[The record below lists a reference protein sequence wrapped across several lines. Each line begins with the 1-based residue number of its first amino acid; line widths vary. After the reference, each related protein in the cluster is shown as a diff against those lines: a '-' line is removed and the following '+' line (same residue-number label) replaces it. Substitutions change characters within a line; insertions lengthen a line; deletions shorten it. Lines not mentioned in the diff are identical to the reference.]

1 VEVTGSNPVSSTY
14 KALNDNSLRLVKLA
28 TFGTISEFEWNL
40 KSLSNIELF
49 RLLSVWGKAYCFF
62 NFAHC
67 FSACFATAVAV

>member
-1 VEVTGSNPVSSTY
+1 
-14 KALNDNSLRLVKLA
+14 
-28 TFGTISEFEWNL
+28 
-40 KSLSNIELF
+40 LF